1 MTRSAAAPAR
11 PPFGSSVLR
20 VFDVSLGEMLWS
32 RRSAF
37 LALLVGAP
45 VSLAAIIR
53 LVSIVAPESTVRA
66 NGQVVSGPT
75 LFGVMVWLLYVR
87 FIVPVLGVFY
97 GTALIA
103 DEVDDRTLTYLFT
116 RPIRRGAVL
125 LGKYV
130 AYLVCTLLLLLPSV
144 VLGYFLVVPLAG
156 GSIAA
161 AFPSLVKDLGM
172 LAAGLAA
179 YGALFAW
186 VGARLKRPLVA
197 GLVFV
202 MGWEPGVLLFPGY
215 LKRLTIAYYLQG
227 LVPHALPESDSTSS
241 VLQVFSDVPSAVPAL
256 VALAVITAAALW
268 MGMRTVDSREYVLE
282 Q

>member
-1 MTRSAAAPAR
+1 MTPPPGVRQPTLGASA
-11 PPFGSSVLR
+11 LR
-20 VFDVSLGEMLWS
+20 IFDLSLSEMLWS

-45 VSLAAIIR
+45 VSLAAIVRIVS
-53 LVSIVAPESTVRA
+53 LVASETSFRA
-66 NGQVVSGPT
+66 NGEPVGGPA

-125 LGKYV
+125 LGKYL
-130 AYLVCTLLLLLPSV
+130 AYLVCTSLLLLPSV
-144 VLGYFLVVPLAG
+144 MLSYFLIVPLGG

-161 AFPSLVKDLGM
+161 TFPALVKDLVM
-172 LAAGLAA
+172 LAVGLAA

-197 GLVFV
+197 GLLFV
-202 MGWEPGVLLFPGY
+202 LGWEPGVLLFPGY
-215 LKRLTIAYYLQG
+215 LKRITIAYYLQG
-227 LVPHALPESDSTSS
+227 LVPHAVPDDPSGGS
-241 VLQVFSDVPSAVPAL
+241 VLQIFSEVPTALPSL
-256 VALAVITAAALW
+256 VALVVITGAALW
-268 MGMRTVDSREYVLE
+268 AATRTVESREYVLE